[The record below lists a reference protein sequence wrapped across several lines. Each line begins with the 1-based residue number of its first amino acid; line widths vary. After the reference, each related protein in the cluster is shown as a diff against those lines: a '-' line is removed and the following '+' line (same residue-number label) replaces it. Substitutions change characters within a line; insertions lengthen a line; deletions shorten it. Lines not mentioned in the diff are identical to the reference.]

1 MWIFRVVLFDW
12 GAGIL
17 VLVSPGGWLIQ
28 FQHDDRFATY
38 EGSVTALRLVTL
50 READRR
56 HELQSVCHWSVESL
70 QQRPLNEDN
79 ARLKGNKNPSD
90 FSFVAVVEY
99 LPQNVAK
106 KKRDTD
112 AGASVSRLIITSI
125 NRVDQFTKRELHLL
139 DEDGFATSMNDAI
152 RSELS

>member
-17 VLVSPGGWLIQ
+17 VLVSPGGRLIP

-38 EGSVTALRLVTL
+38 EGSVTVLMLVTL
-50 READRR
+50 READGR

-70 QQRPLNEDN
+70 QQRPLNGDN
-79 ARLKGNKNPSD
+79 ARLKGNKKPSD

-106 KKRDTD
+106 KKTRHRCRSI
-112 AGASVSRLIITSI
+112 SVAFNYHIDKSCRSI
-125 NRVDQFTKRELHLL
+125 HEARAPSTL
-139 DEDGFATSMNDAI
+139 
-152 RSELS
+152 